1 VGTPFEGRSEV
12 RARALVLGERI
23 DLRTLET
30 TRRLA
35 VGPLLLSAGANGCVA
50 LFHYGAVVLFD
61 LAPVEEASFLDGL
74 LAYVRQPVPT
84 REFEEVVLRVA
95 SIETEA
101 VDNGVIAVHEI
112 SLDRLQVVADILAK
126 SVVLAR
132 YEASIAGVFD
142 RIEPL
147 ADSLSRR
154 GAAGQRSRELLSH
167 LGGSLLVEHKMVGR
181 AEVAEKPE
189 ILWDRPQLERLF
201 ARLEDEYE
209 IRERHLAL
217 ERKLDLVAR
226 TAQTLLDLLQ
236 NERSLRVEW
245 YIVALIVIEI
255 LLTLYTIFA
264 R

>member
-1 VGTPFEGRSEV
+1 MTLFQGRGEV

-30 TRRLA
+30 THRLA
-35 VGPLLLSAGANGCVA
+35 VGPLVLSAGNAGCVA
-50 LFHYGAVVLFD
+50 LFHYGAVVMFG

-74 LAYVRQPVPT
+74 QAFVRQPVSA
-84 REFEEVVLRVA
+84 REFEEVVIRVG
-95 SIETEA
+95 SVEA
-101 VDNGVIAVHEI
+101 ESVDNGVLAVREI
-112 SLDRLQVVADILAK
+112 SLELLQVVADILAK

-132 YEASIAGVFD
+132 YEASIAAVFD

-154 GAAGQRSRELLSH
+154 GRAGHRSRELLSH
-167 LGGSLLVEHKMVGR
+167 LGGSLMVEHKMVGR
-181 AEVAEKPE
+181 AEIAEKPE

-209 IRERHLAL
+209 IRERHVAL

-255 LLTLYTIFA
+255 LLTLYTMIA

>member
-1 VGTPFEGRSEV
+1 VTLLEGRGEI

-30 TRRLA
+30 ARRLA
-35 VGPLLLSAGANGCVA
+35 VGPLVLASGATGCVA
-50 LFHYGAVVLFD
+50 LFHYGAAVLFG
-61 LAPVEEASFLDGL
+61 LAPEEEAAFLDGL
-74 LAYVRQPVPT
+74 KAFVRQPVAT
-84 REFEEVVLRVA
+84 REFEDVVIRVA
-95 SIETEA
+95 PVETET
-101 VDNGVIAVHEI
+101 VDNGVVAVREI

-132 YEASIAGVFD
+132 YEAGIAAVFD

-154 GAAGQRSRELLSH
+154 GRAGRGSRELLRH

-255 LLTLYTIFA
+255 LLTLYTLFG